1 MAIHENGLHIF
12 LGFIICYLR
21 DIRLFTAWTIRSGEL
36 SEKSGRTAT
45 TISAFSGYTSLL
57 RRNDSLNIRLI
68 RFLTTAPFTFL
79 LTLMPIRLWVQLLA
93 MKIRLNPSPCSRLP
107 FR

>member
-1 MAIHENGLHIF
+1 MTIHENGLHIV
-12 LGFIICYLR
+12 LVFIICYLR
-21 DIRLFTAWTIRSGEL
+21 DTRCFTAWFIRYGEL

-45 TISAFSGYTSLL
+45 TISAFPGYKSLL

-79 LTLMPIRLWVQLLA
+79 LTLMPIRL
-93 MKIRLNPSPCSRLP
+93 
-107 FR
+107 